1 METENKEFK
10 TSPKLK
16 ERNEGRQEGRERKR
30 DGGRKKESKITHV
43 KLFLHVNLLTCQ

>member
-16 ERNEGRQEGRERKR
+16 ERKEGRQEGRERKR
-30 DGGRKKESKITHV
+30 ESKITHV